1 MIWWLPQFRVI
12 LWGWVKFL
20 EFDWLAHIV
29 RQANKLVPLV
39 VEVDWGIR
47 RSYLLIAC
55 LISHEKEGARRGSVN
70 TIKIMN
76 WMSLGGC
83 ITVLQIQTHLWRMR
97 STTNEPINLTVWSS
111 QTCPLHDRWHFYY
124 GHGGS
129 IKVSLL
135 SPNRCIHAQ
144 MSILPIGHFD
154 ILVLVSY
161 HHGSRMLL
169 YNCIPSVV
177 ALALMVV
184 LVIVLMIV
192 GVERWTHKMNT
203 VLLMRYYVMRVH
215 CTVEGTV
222 LWQK

>member
-1 MIWWLPQFRVI
+1 MIWWFPQFRVI
-12 LWGWVKFL
+12 VWGWVKFL
-20 EFDWLAHIV
+20 EFDWLAHVV
-29 RQANKLVPLV
+29 RQANKLVSLV
-39 VEVDWGIR
+39 VEIDWGIW

-55 LISHEKEGARRGSVN
+55 LVAHEKKWASRCSVN
-70 TIKIMN
+70 TIKEVN
-76 WMSLGGC
+76 RMSLGCC
-83 ITVLQIQTHLWRMR
+83 ITVLQIQTHLWRMKP
-97 STTNEPINLTVWSS
+97 TTNEPIGLTVRSS
-111 QTCPLHDRWHFYY
+111 QTCPLHDRGHFYY

-144 MSILPIGHFD
+144 MRILSIWHLD

-161 HHGSRMLL
+161 HHRSRMLL
-169 YNCIPSVV
+169 YNGIPSVV
-177 ALALMVV
+177 AMALMVV

-192 GVERWTHKMNT
+192 GVERGTHKMYT

-215 CTVEGTV
+215 RTVEGTV